1 MTSND
6 LVDAAEEGRS
16 HSASSTSLHMGVEH
30 GISPCEIGSFVV
42 VWERVLDL
50 RKNPPSR
57 LFFCFLDSGL
67 SLDAI
72 EKLLRDED
80 AIARLD
86 LLLSAGVDQPDRV

>member
-1 MTSND
+1 VGTKDIVSTW
-6 LVDAAEEGRS
+6 ETG
-16 HSASSTSLHMGVEH
+16 SS
-30 GISPCEIGSFVV
+30 VV

-80 AIARLD
+80 EIARLD
-86 LLLSAGVDQPDRV
+86 LLLSAGVDHPERL